1 MLFKKHPK
9 AGMKAIDKMATG
21 IILGGLM
28 ASVYGMKKY
37 EEKKQEEIQKKQQ
50 GKLSKFFAR
59 LFHK

>member
-1 MLFKKHPK
+1 MFFKKHPK

-37 EEKKQEEIQKKQQ
+37 EEKKQEEIQKKQ
-50 GKLSKFFAR
+50 GKLSQFFSR